1 MAEVDICTRHANLG
15 FPFYAM
21 EVEGKEVALPQAT
34 RLQNSQPQFQ
44 SVGMLPATK
53 TGSWFQVA
61 KHF

>member
-34 RLQNSQPQFQ
+34 RLQNS
-44 SVGMLPATK
+44 
-53 TGSWFQVA
+53 
-61 KHF
+61 